1 LPDIDKSQL
10 LILQQLAS
18 FLRSV
23 LRQARRVK
31 IQLLVF
37 LALERPNIRYEL
49 ILKLT
54 GFSKDKFLF
63 DPFSVVERVSR
74 FARKFE
80 IFSSSRSISNKLVF
94 GFVVESV
101 GAATKRRSA
110 ECHVEHARVDWHA
123 IDQNIDVSDGR

>member
-1 LPDIDKSQL
+1 MMIEKPS
-10 LILQQLAS
+10 
-18 FLRSV
+18 
-23 LRQARRVK
+23 
-31 IQLLVF
+31 
-37 LALERPNIRYEL
+37 
-49 ILKLT
+49 KLT

-80 IFSSSRSISNKLVF
+80 IVSNSRSISNKLVF

-110 ECHVEHARVDWHA
+110 KCHVEDARVDWHA